1 MTEPEQPSA
10 GGYVASPRPTYHEPT
25 VVRLDDAVQH
35 TWGDEISGKVFD
47 RLFVSSSKI
56 HHLVFELAP
65 HAGFTHSDAYRTIFA
80 AHEVMYVLNGE
91 LVLANPETGE
101 VVRALPGEAV
111 AFGPDTWHHGFNES
125 GETLRILEFFAPPPS
140 TGTSGAYARTKP
152 LLERS
157 TYTRDELLAAW
168 PAEVYPRTTLRV
180 VREPDYLWRIEGD
193 ERRSLFGVIASSPDL
208 TVGKL
213 RLPSGGG
220 TDPRR
225 HGGDMSLMVVE
236 GELTAFA
243 SDGIERELHT
253 LDGYYVPEGEV
264 YRLENRSSSPA
275 AIVCGV
281 APRYVA

>member
-1 MTEPEQPSA
+1 MTEPKQPA
-10 GGYVASPRPTYHEPT
+10 ADGYVASPRPTYDEPT
-25 VVRLDDAVQH
+25 VVRFDDAQQH
-35 TWGDEISGKVFD
+35 AWGDEISGKVFD

-80 AHEVMYVLNGE
+80 AYEVMFVLSGE

-168 PAEVYPRTTLRV
+168 PAASGSRTTLRV
-180 VREPDYLWRIEGD
+180 VRETDYLWRLEG
-193 ERRSLFGVIASSPDL
+193 EGRRSLFGVIASSPDL

-213 RLPSGGG
+213 QLPPGRG

-225 HGGDMSLMVVE
+225 HGGDMSLMVVD
-236 GELTAFA
+236 GELTAFLA
-243 SDGIERELHT
+243 DGVERELHT
-253 LDGYYVPEGEV
+253 LDGLYVPEGEV
-264 YRLENRSSSPA
+264 YRLENRSGSLA